1 MIDNV
6 NLLKLINTVDQNDE
20 NGIKYVKLIESA
32 IIDNRAC
39 IRKYSTSKI
48 KENKEKFFKNIN
60 KPYIYCEVHHII
72 PKCCGGTDEADNL
85 VYLYCTE
92 KYPEHI
98 KAHEYL
104 WKTTSIFSEFHS
116 QLTASFFKMTHSRK
130 LSSTLT
136 IQEAARLRE
145 EYGNWKHE
153 TLSKKYGKNKR
164 AKKILYNGVVYPSS
178 NSMVDIEID
187 GSKHNRHTIYDW
199 AKYGEKGL
207 RFVDEEPQK
216 RPEKKKSDTG
226 TKILYKNKMYSNPSE
241 LIGIVLEDNIIYKDR
256 HSILL
261 AAKNNKHGLSIVDIS
276 KMTKARL
283 KRGWQPKQKI
293 KIKKGRPSGK
303 QLAESNRRSIKIVYN
318 GKVYP
323 SARQLEKVKMY
334 DDKYHSKG
342 TILSWARENKHNL
355 SLYKK

>member
-1 MIDNV
+1 
-6 NLLKLINTVDQNDE
+6 
-20 NGIKYVKLIESA
+20 
-32 IIDNRAC
+32 
-39 IRKYSTSKI
+39 
-48 KENKEKFFKNIN
+48 
-60 KPYIYCEVHHII
+60 
-72 PKCCGGTDEADNL
+72 
-85 VYLYCTE
+85 
-92 KYPEHI
+92 
-98 KAHEYL
+98 
-104 WKTTSIFSEFHS
+104 
-116 QLTASFFKMTHSRK
+116 
-130 LSSTLT
+130 
-136 IQEAARLRE
+136 
-145 EYGNWKHE
+145 
-153 TLSKKYGKNKR
+153 
-164 AKKILYNGVVYPSS
+164 
-178 NSMVDIEID
+178 MVDIEID